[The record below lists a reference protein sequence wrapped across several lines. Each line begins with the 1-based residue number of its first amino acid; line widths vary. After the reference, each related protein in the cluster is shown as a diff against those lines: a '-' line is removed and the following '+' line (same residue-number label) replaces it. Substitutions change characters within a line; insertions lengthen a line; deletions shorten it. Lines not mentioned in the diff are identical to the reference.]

1 MSSVKFGY
9 MGIPFS
15 NTEEM
20 SHIFAKQFGFENAEF
35 IPLMCAADTV
45 AELLKGNVDYGVL
58 ATRNKFAGEV
68 LESVNALKGHE
79 DEIEIIETGW
89 IPIHHCVFLKREGV
103 EVKKL
108 VSHIQA
114 ILQSDNSLKTLYPD
128 AEREEC
134 EDTAYAAE
142 MLANGTL
149 SEDCAAVCRRDAGE
163 HYGLYLAHENIE
175 DNKENMTQFSLIK
188 LK

>member
-20 SHIFAKQFGFENAEF
+20 SHIFCKQMGIEDAEF
-35 IPLMCAADTV
+35 VPLMCAADTV
-45 AELLKGNVDYGVL
+45 SELLKGNVDYGVL

-68 LESVNALKGHE
+68 AESANALRGH
-79 DEIEIIETGW
+79 DEIEIVETGW
-89 IPIHHCVFLKREGV
+89 IPIHHCVFLKNEGAK
-103 EVKKL
+103 VKKI

-114 ILQSDNSLKTLYPD
+114 ILQSDNSLRELYPD

-149 SEDCAAVCRRDAGE
+149 PDYCVAVCRKDAGE

-175 DNKENMTQFSLIK
+175 DNKENMTQFSLIR